1 MDHNPLY
8 EIKGLGLWYSMPLS
22 TIFQMYFGGHFNWW
36 RNSLYLVKTT
46 DLQQVSDKHY
56 RIMLYRIHLAMNG
69 IRTYD
74 NPSYEFLF

>member
-1 MDHNPLY
+1 MGHNPLY
-8 EIKGLGLWYSMPLS
+8 EIKGLGLWYSTPLS
-22 TIFQMYFGGHFNWW
+22 TIFQMYFGGQFNWW